1 MPRAQG
7 PTHQVLS
14 KELLWIAFMERRVTN
29 WWKNPDRAK
38 VSQTKIAVT
47 ILFADAASADAAAA
61 TGHNNIIQ
69 GL

>member
-1 MPRAQG
+1 
-7 PTHQVLS
+7 
-14 KELLWIAFMERRVTN
+14 MERRVTN

-38 VSQTKIAVT
+38 VSQTKIAVA
-47 ILFADAASADAAAA
+47 ILFADAASAASAAAGDAAAA

>member
-1 MPRAQG
+1 MKG
-7 PTHQVLS
+7 
-14 KELLWIAFMERRVTN
+14 LLWIAFMERRVTN

-38 VSQTKIAVT
+38 VSQTKIAVA
-47 ILFADAASADAAAA
+47 ILFADAASAASAAAGDAAAA